1 MYDDGG
7 YGNLAERSERRLYE
21 TFETSSLNL

>member
-1 MYDDGG
+1 MYDDGDC
-7 YGNLAERSERRLYE
+7 GNLVERSERKPYE